1 MFKYNF
7 RIAIYM
13 WQPLSNLIPQSIK
26 KAGIAKS
33 VDDAMVC
40 DEFNQIAKHI
50 LGPAAEH
57 CRAVYIKDR
66 CLWVAVLSS
75 VVSNELKL
83 YEGDILKGLSDKF
96 GSQRVVGLRFMS

>member
-1 MFKYNF
+1 
-7 RIAIYM
+7 M
-13 WQPLSNLIPQSIK
+13 WQPLGNLIPDSIK
-26 KAGIAKS
+26 KAGIGKQIS
-33 VDDAMVC
+33 DAMVC

-50 LGPAAEH
+50 LGQAAEH

-83 YEGDILKGLSDKF
+83 YEGDILKGLADKF
-96 GSQRVVGLRFMS
+96 GRERVVGLRFMS